1 MESRCTEM
9 GGVAELQ
16 TLALAV
22 IFLCTLESMLCY
34 EDSDHV
40 LLFRGRV
47 VERVDAPPI
56 QEDSIDRYPEVHVML
71 TPRPRSAPCT
81 AACWPREDARA
92 VGLARDERDRRL
104 CHPAEVGPDC
114 RTGTPQHRPLVIHPH
129 TDPVQGSERISAGL
143 IQNKD
148 GFWIIP
154 EASRAL
160 HVRCLHDVEQG
171 AHGFLRHWFDDD
183 HFLS

>member
-40 LLFRGRV
+40 LLFRGSV

-71 TPRPRSAPCT
+71 TPRPRSSPRT
-81 AACWPREDARA
+81 VACRPREDACRG
-92 VGLARDERDRRL
+92 VGLARAERGRRL
-104 CHPAEVGPDC
+104 CLPAEVGPDR
-114 RTGTPQHRPLVIHPH
+114 RTGPPQDWPLVVNPQ
-129 TDPVQGSERISAGL
+129 TDPV
-143 IQNKD
+143 
-148 GFWIIP
+148 
-154 EASRAL
+154 
-160 HVRCLHDVEQG
+160 
-171 AHGFLRHWFDDD
+171 
-183 HFLS
+183 